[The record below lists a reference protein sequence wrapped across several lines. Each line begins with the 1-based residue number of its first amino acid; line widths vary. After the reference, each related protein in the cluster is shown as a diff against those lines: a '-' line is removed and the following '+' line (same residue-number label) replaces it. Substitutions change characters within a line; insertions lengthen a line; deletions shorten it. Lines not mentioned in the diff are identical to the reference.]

1 MDKWINQLKNGFNQV
16 KATFFEQRDG
26 AAISP
31 FKAILGIV
39 ILTGVFVLM
48 LPLIMLIFMVQ
59 MGLILVGMVAVLFMG
74 TRKQTGL
81 WPREEKLV
89 NPEPEPAETDQQAEH
104 DQKKHP

>member
-1 MDKWINQLKNGFNQV
+1 MDKWINRLKSGFE
-16 KATFFEQRDG
+16 KIKGTFFDQRNG

-31 FKAILGIV
+31 FKAILGAV
-39 ILTGVFVLM
+39 ILTGLFVLM

-74 TRKQTGL
+74 TRKQAGQ

-89 NPEPEPAETDQQAEH
+89 NPEPEPAETDKGAE
-104 DQKKHP
+104 DNPRKHQ

>member
-1 MDKWINQLKNGFNQV
+1 MEKWLNQLKNGFNQI
-16 KATFFEQRDG
+16 KTAFFEQRSG

-31 FKAILGIV
+31 FKAILGTL
-39 ILTGVFVLM
+39 ILTGLFVMM

-74 TRKQTGL
+74 TRKRSGQ

-89 NPEPEPAETDQQAEH
+89 NPKPESAETDREGEIGG
-104 DQKKHP
+104 

>member
-1 MDKWINQLKNGFNQV
+1 MEKWLNQLKNGFNQV
-16 KATFFEQRDG
+16 KTAFFEQRNG

-31 FKAILGIV
+31 FKAILGTV
-39 ILTGVFVLM
+39 ILTGLFVLM

-74 TRKQTGL
+74 TRKQSGE

-89 NPEPEPAETDQQAEH
+89 NPKPEPAETDREAEIGG
-104 DQKKHP
+104 